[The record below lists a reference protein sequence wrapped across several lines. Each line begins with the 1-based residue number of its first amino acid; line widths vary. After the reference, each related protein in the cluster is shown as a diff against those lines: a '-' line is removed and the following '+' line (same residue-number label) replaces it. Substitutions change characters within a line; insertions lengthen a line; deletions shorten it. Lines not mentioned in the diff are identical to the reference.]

1 MLAPLSDRYRPD
13 IEACARW
20 PCCWSC
26 GCTPFPDAMPGGF
39 IGVDIFF
46 VISGFL
52 ITGIIA
58 RELLSG
64 RFSLLQFYGRRDQA
78 DFS

>member
-1 MLAPLSDRYRPD
+1 
-13 IEACARW
+13 
-20 PCCWSC
+20 
-26 GCTPFPDAMPGGF
+26 MPGGF
-39 IGVDIFF
+39 IGVEIFF

-64 RFSLLQFYGRRDQA
+64 RFSLLSSSMGGGSGGFFLIVVPNAVLALGWLWMLPVA
-78 DFS
+78 